1 MPFSKRFDV
10 LVYRALFAAPLLER
24 PRKYSNSKLVSL
36 REEVRQLVAQLTSL
50 EICAMANIVILVLIT
65 LIPTLELRAS
75 IPFGILKADMPWW
88 GVVVVCVTT
97 NIILG
102 PLVYL
107 FLDKVMVL
115 LLRFGW
121 LNRAYQRTV
130 VRTQRRIQNS
140 VDRYGEL
147 GVALFIGIPLP
158 GTGSYSGAL
167 GAYLIG
173 LGYRKFIIANVIGVL
188 IAGTIVTAVALSGVE
203 VFRFLIK
210 VI

>member
-1 MPFSKRFDV
+1 MRTI
-10 LVYRALFAAPLLER
+10 L
-24 PRKYSNSKLVSL
+24 
-36 REEVRQLVAQLTSL
+36 
-50 EICAMANIVILVLIT
+50 ILVLIT

-75 IPFGILKADMPWW
+75 IPFGILRGDMAWW
-88 GVVVVCVTT
+88 GVVLVCLIT
-97 NIILG
+97 NVILG

-115 LLRFGW
+115 LLRFTW

-130 VRTQRRIQNS
+130 LRTRRKIERF

-173 LGYRKFIIANVIGVL
+173 LGYRKFIVANVIGVL
-188 IAGTIVTAVALSGVE
+188 MAGTIITVVVLSGVQA
-203 VFRFLIK
+203 FRVLIK
-210 VI
+210 VM

>member
-1 MPFSKRFDV
+1 MK
-10 LVYRALFAAPLLER
+10 
-24 PRKYSNSKLVSL
+24 
-36 REEVRQLVAQLTSL
+36 T
-50 EICAMANIVILVLIT
+50 ILVLILIT

-75 IPFGILKADMPWW
+75 IPFGVLKGDMPWW
-88 GVVVVCVTT
+88 AVVLVCVVT

-107 FLDKVMVL
+107 FLDKGIGL
-115 LLRFGW
+115 LQRFEW
-121 LNRAYQRTV
+121 LDRVYQRTV
-130 VRTQRRIQNS
+130 LKTQRNIQKS
-140 VDRYGEL
+140 VDRYGEI

-188 IAGTIVTAVALSGVE
+188 IAGTIVTAAVLSGVE
-203 VFRFLIK
+203 AFRILIK
-210 VI
+210 I